1 MKKKLT
7 PEQLAAIAAGATLEA
22 VLASTVDTGAGAG
35 PDEDDTSDDAQA
47 ALFAQNEQLVALTAE
62 VETLKAAKLEA
73 DTKLEEA
80 NTALEV
86 ANASLS
92 TASAASAAMS
102 ETIMGRVKNMSIA
115 LNVTAPETC
124 EDPVALV
131 ALHADLDEKF
141 KAKFAAGR
149 VSAVTNK
156 SVEKAKPSWTQG
168 LMAAA
173 SKIQVY

>member
-35 PDEDDTSDDAQA
+35 PDEVDTSDDAQA
-47 ALFAQNEQLVALTAE
+47 ALFAVNEQLVALTAE

-73 DTKLEEA
+73 DTKLVEA
-80 NTALEV
+80 NTALE
-86 ANASLS
+86 AATASLS

-149 VSAVTNK
+149 VSAVSNK
-156 SVEKAKPSWTQG
+156 PESKAKPSWTQG

>member
-35 PDEDDTSDDAQA
+35 PGEDDTSDDAQA

-73 DTKLEEA
+73 DTKLVEA
-80 NTALEV
+80 NTALE
-86 ANASLS
+86 AATASLS

-102 ETIMGRVKNMSIA
+102 ETILGRVKNMSIA

-149 VSAVTNK
+149 VSAVSNK
-156 SVEKAKPSWTQG
+156 PESKAKPSWTQG

>member
-22 VLASTVDTGAGAG
+22 VLASTVADTS
-35 PDEDDTSDDAQA
+35 PSTDEDDTSDESQA
-47 ALFAQNEQLVALTAE
+47 AFAVNEQLVALTAE

-73 DTKLEEA
+73 DTKLVEA
-80 NTALEV
+80 NAALE
-86 ANASLS
+86 AATASLS

-149 VSAVTNK
+149 VSAVSNK
-156 SVEKAKPSWTQG
+156 PESKAKPSWTQG

>member
-22 VLASTVDTGAGAG
+22 VLASAVDTGAGAG
-35 PDEDDTSDDAQA
+35 PDEDDASDAAEA

-73 DTKLEEA
+73 DTKLSES
-80 NTALEV
+80 NTALET
-86 ANASLS
+86 ANAAL
-92 TASAASAAMS
+92 SAATDASKAMS

-131 ALHADLDEKF
+131 ALHTELDEKF

-149 VSAVTNK
+149 VSAVSAK
-156 SVEKAKPSWTQG
+156 QEAKAKPSWTQG

>member
-35 PDEDDTSDDAQA
+35 PGEGNTSDESQA
-47 ALFAQNEQLVALTAE
+47 ALFAVNEQLVALTAE

-73 DTKLEEA
+73 DTKLVEA
-80 NTALEV
+80 NTALE
-86 ANASLS
+86 AATASLS

-149 VSAVTNK
+149 VSAVSNK
-156 SVEKAKPSWTQG
+156 PESKAKPSWTQG

>member
-35 PDEDDTSDDAQA
+35 SDEVVTSDDAQA
-47 ALFAQNEQLVALTAE
+47 ALFAQNEALVALTAE

-73 DTKLEEA
+73 DTKLVEA
-80 NTALEV
+80 NTALE
-86 ANASLS
+86 AATASLS

-149 VSAVTNK
+149 VSAVSNK
-156 SVEKAKPSWTQG
+156 PESKAKPSWTQG

>member
-73 DTKLEEA
+73 DTKLVEA

-86 ANASLS
+86 ATASLS

-156 SVEKAKPSWTQG
+156 SAEKAKPSWTQG

>member
-35 PDEDDTSDDAQA
+35 PDEGDTSDA
-47 ALFAQNEQLVALTAE
+47 ALFAVNEQLVALTAE

-73 DTKLEEA
+73 DTKLVEA
-80 NTALEV
+80 NTALE
-86 ANASLS
+86 AATASLS

-149 VSAVTNK
+149 VSAVSNK
-156 SVEKAKPSWTQG
+156 PESKAKPSWTQG

>member
-22 VLASTVDTGAGAG
+22 VLASTVADTS
-35 PDEDDTSDDAQA
+35 PSTDEDDTSNA
-47 ALFAQNEQLVALTAE
+47 ALFAVNEQLVALTAE

-73 DTKLEEA
+73 DTKLVEA
-80 NTALEV
+80 NAALE
-86 ANASLS
+86 AATASLS

-149 VSAVTNK
+149 VSAVSNK
-156 SVEKAKPSWTQG
+156 PESKAKPSWTQG

>member
-22 VLASTVDTGAGAG
+22 VLASTVADTS
-35 PDEDDTSDDAQA
+35 PSTDEDDTSDESQA
-47 ALFAQNEQLVALTAE
+47 ALFAVNEQLVALTAE

-73 DTKLEEA
+73 DTKLVEA
-80 NTALEV
+80 NTALE
-86 ANASLS
+86 AATASLS

-156 SVEKAKPSWTQG
+156 SAEKAKPSWTQG

>member
-35 PDEDDTSDDAQA
+35 SDEVDTSGDAEA

-73 DTKLEEA
+73 DTKLAEA

>member
-22 VLASTVDTGAGAG
+22 VLASTVADTS
-35 PDEDDTSDDAQA
+35 PSTDEDDTSDESQA
-47 ALFAQNEQLVALTAE
+47 ALFAVNEQLVALTAE

-73 DTKLEEA
+73 DTKLSES
-80 NTALEV
+80 NTALET
-86 ANASLS
+86 ANAAL
-92 TASAASAAMS
+92 SAATDASKAMS

-131 ALHADLDEKF
+131 ALHTELDEKF

-149 VSAVTNK
+149 VSAV
-156 SVEKAKPSWTQG
+156 SARQEAKAKPSWTQG

>member
-35 PDEDDTSDDAQA
+35 SDKVVTSDDAQA

-73 DTKLEEA
+73 DTKLVEA
-80 NTALEV
+80 NTALE
-86 ANASLS
+86 AATASLS

-131 ALHADLDEKF
+131 ALHAELDEKF

-149 VSAVTNK
+149 VSAVTSK
-156 SVEKAKPSWTQG
+156 PAEKAKPSWTQG

>member
-35 PDEDDTSDDAQA
+35 PDEGDTSDESQA
-47 ALFAQNEQLVALTAE
+47 AFAVNEQLVALTAE

-73 DTKLEEA
+73 DTKLVEA
-80 NTALEV
+80 NAALE
-86 ANASLS
+86 AATASLS

-156 SVEKAKPSWTQG
+156 SAEKAKPSWTQG

>member
-22 VLASTVDTGAGAG
+22 VLASTVADTS
-35 PDEDDTSDDAQA
+35 PSTDEDDTSYESQA
-47 ALFAQNEQLVALTAE
+47 ALFAVNEQLVALTAE

-73 DTKLEEA
+73 DTKLVEA
-80 NTALEV
+80 NAALEV

-92 TASAASAAMS
+92 TASTASAAMS

-124 EDPVALV
+124 EDPAALV
-131 ALHADLDEKF
+131 ALHAELDEKF

-149 VSAVTNK
+149 VSAVTSK
-156 SVEKAKPSWTQG
+156 PTEKAKPSWTQG